1 MWKCLLCTSTFTV
14 KNLLRHYAK
23 QATYYGTPPW
33 FTTILNGQNR
43 FCGALNTPLFRER
56 RNSDSAHLESLWLG
70 QTSWWFVRHLYTV
83 QCSVHTHYHYGNV
96 SDLSCLRILL
106 ADTNL
111 NSTSSSEYGCGW
123 AVGPRGTL
131 NMEIKEISNSNY
143 FTLMDCYDSRY
154 IA

>member
-1 MWKCLLCTSTFTV
+1 MLDRLVNMVSRNVKVWHLDKLREGSFDTS
-14 KNLLRHYAK
+14 
-23 QATYYGTPPW
+23 
-33 FTTILNGQNR
+33 ILSN
-43 FCGALNTPLFRER
+43 
-56 RNSDSAHLESLWLG
+56 
-70 QTSWWFVRHLYTV
+70 
-83 QCSVHTHYHYGNV
+83 VHTHYHYGNV
-96 SDLSCLRILL
+96 SDLSSLRILL

-131 NMEIKEISNSNY
+131 NMEIKEISYSNY